1 MGEERRARR
10 LVKAVDTN
18 IVARALTQD
27 DPVQSPIA
35 DRILAAGAFIPLTVL
50 LETGWLLRSRYG
62 FPRAAIVDMLS
73 TLCELPNVTVDEED
87 GVRWALAQYAVAGDI
102 ADLIHL
108 VSARRSSGFVTF
120 DAGVARAAGPGTPM
134 PIETLA

>member
-1 MGEERRARR
+1 VGEERRARQ

-27 DPVQSPIA
+27 DPIQSPIA
-35 DRILAAGAFIPLTVL
+35 DRVLTTGAFIPLTVL

-62 FPRAAIVDMLS
+62 FSREAIVDMLS

-87 GVRWALAQYAVAGDI
+87 GVRWALAKYATAGDI

-108 VSARRSSGFVTF
+108 VSARQSSGFVTF
-120 DAGVARAAGPGTPM
+120 DAGVARAAGADSPM
-134 PIETLA
+134 PIETLG

>member
-1 MGEERRARR
+1 MGEERRARQ

-35 DRILAAGAFIPLTVL
+35 DRVLAAGAFIPLTVL

-62 FPRAAIVDMLS
+62 LSRAAIVDMLS
-73 TLCELPNVTVDEED
+73 TLCELPSVTVDEED
-87 GVRWALAQYAVAGDI
+87 GVRWALAKYAASGDI

-108 VSARRSSGFVTF
+108 VSARQSSAFVTF
-120 DAGVARAAGPGTPM
+120 DAGVARAAGSDSPI